1 MKRTLACLLAVLLLM
16 LPLTACQ
23 NEETPSA
30 PVSTA
35 ESTPASEAETSSTAV
50 SSAVET
56 TGTIVYTGTPG
67 DSAWPANVPMPL
79 EELIWGMSPEE
90 VENALAAHTT
100 DGQGS
105 KRNMDHN
112 AERLTGIKDYSTE
125 LYGLPVLLDDD
136 DSNYAL
142 ELDYAL
148 PIGYNGDEPGAR
160 LSGVSLRLK
169 TDDPEALYNH
179 MVSLYGE
186 PTEAWMTDNE
196 LGERISLSHTLVDAC
211 TTVYFWKPTEGLS
224 SYDEKVQ
231 CLTLAAYR
239 WYYGRYEGPT
249 DLEDITEMGPL
260 LPEDVPMMQQ
270 RYSELYDGYI
280 TLAVRSDKDITA
292 DPHVVVCYHTGPKV
306 LVDLGEKY
314 LSYFDE

>member
-23 NEETPSA
+23 NAETPSA

-35 ESTPASEAETSSTAV
+35 ESAPASEAETSSTAV

-79 EELIWGMSPEE
+79 EELTWGMAPED
-90 VENALAAHTT
+90 VEEALATYMA
-100 DGQGS
+100 DGQS
-105 KRNMDHN
+105 ARY
-112 AERLTGIKDYSTE
+112 AEGTVKALTAIEGFSAEI
-125 LYGLPVLLDDD
+125 YGLPTLAEEA
-136 DSNYAL
+136 NTL
-142 ELDYAL
+142 ELDYIL

-160 LSGVSLRLK
+160 LNGVSLRLK
-169 TDDPEALYNH
+169 TDDPEALYDH
-179 MVSLYGE
+179 LVSLYGE
-186 PTEAWMTDNE
+186 PTETWMADNE
-196 LGERISLSHTLVDAC
+196 WGERISLSHTLVDAC

-231 CLTLAAYR
+231 CMTLAAYR

-280 TLAVRSDKDITA
+280 ALAVRSDKDITA

>member
-1 MKRTLACLLAVLLLM
+1 MKRALACILAVLLLL
-16 LPLTACQ
+16 LPLAACQ
-23 NEETPSA
+23 NEGTAST

-35 ESTPASEAETSSTAV
+35 ESTPASEAKASST
-50 SSAVET
+50 VE
-56 TGTIVYTGTPG
+56 VTGTPG

-79 EELIWGMSPEE
+79 EELTWGMAPEE
-90 VENALAAHTT
+90 VEEALAAYMT
-100 DGQGS
+100 DGQSTRYTEGDVKALTAIEGFS
-105 KRNMDHN
+105 
-112 AERLTGIKDYSTE
+112 AEI
-125 LYGLPVLLDDD
+125 YGLPTLTEKAD
-136 DSNYAL
+136 AL
-142 ELDYAL
+142 ELDYIL

-160 LSGVSLRLK
+160 LNGVSLRLA
-169 TDDPEALYNH
+169 TDDPDALYKH

-196 LGERISLSHTLVDAC
+196 WGERISLGHTLVENC

-224 SYDEKVQ
+224 TYDEKVQ
-231 CLTLAAYR
+231 CMTLAAYR

-260 LPEDVPMMQQ
+260 LPEDVSVIQQ
-270 RYSELYDGYI
+270 QHSELYDGYI
-280 TLAVRSDKDITA
+280 ALAVRSDKDITA

>member
-1 MKRTLACLLAVLLLM
+1 MKRALACILAVLLLL
-16 LPLTACQ
+16 LPLAACQ

-35 ESTPASEAETSSTAV
+35 ESTPASEAETNSTAA

-79 EELIWGMSPEE
+79 EELTWGMSPEE
-90 VENALAAHTT
+90 VEEALATYMT

-112 AERLTGIKDYSTE
+112 AERLAGIRDFSAE
-125 LYGLPVLLDDD
+125 LYGLPSFFNDTD
-136 DSNYAL
+136 YAL
-142 ELDYAL
+142 ELAYAL

-160 LSGVSLRLK
+160 LSGVSLRLA
-169 TDDPEALYNH
+169 TDDPDALYKH

-196 LGERISLSHTLVDAC
+196 WGERISLAYSTLVDDC
-211 TTVYFWKPTEGLS
+211 VKIYFWKPTEGLS
-224 SYDEKVQ
+224 TYDEKVQ
-231 CLTLAAYR
+231 CMTLAAYR

-260 LPEDVPMMQQ
+260 MPEDVSVIQQ

-280 TLAVRSDKDITA
+280 ALAVRSDKDITA